1 VKFSILGPLRV
12 TAAGREVPI
21 TSARQR
27 AVLAV
32 LALRAQRV
40 VAVPQ
45 LLDAV
50 WGECPPPS
58 AHRLVQTY
66 IWQLRRLLGSHE
78 AAAREPRIV
87 SHPDGYLLRVAPD
100 ELDAHAFEQ
109 LADDAEKAL
118 VAGDGALAS
127 RLLADA
133 LALWSGEP
141 LAGTHLGGSAVAETR
156 RLCEMRIRALTAR
169 IGVDLRLGRH
179 AELIP
184 ELRALIAEEPLHEQ
198 LHAHLMVAL
207 SRSGR
212 RGAALQA
219 YASARQLLL
228 DELGVEP
235 CELLRQVQQ
244 DVLSGEPGLQPLAA
258 MTLPPGKVQSPV
270 PDRAGIR
277 ASRAGKQRR
286 RQLVP
291 RQLPAPIRYFT
302 GRAAELKTLDSLL
315 AEAMAP
321 GVAVAAISGT
331 AGVGKTSLAVH
342 WAHSVAHLFPD
353 GQLYVNLR
361 GFHPSGRPVAPREA
375 IFWFLIALG
384 LPPERIPADFEA
396 RVGLYRSS
404 LAGKRVLMVLDNARD
419 ASQARSLLPGAPG
432 SVVIVTSRNQVP
444 GLVATNSACPIV
456 LDVLTKDETYELLAK
471 QLGRERAASDPRA
484 AAEVAALCA
493 RLPLALSLATA
504 HAVTNP
510 SLPLAHLAAQL
521 GNAQRR
527 LDTLDAGEPTMNMR
541 TVFACS
547 YRNLTEPAARLF
559 RLLGLHPGPDVSVP
573 AAASLA
579 GIPVDQARAALVELT
594 GVNLLTEHAP
604 ARYSFHDL
612 LRMYAA
618 ERARSTDGTGER
630 RAAIHRILDHYLHTA
645 YTATLKWDRPVL
657 DPPTLDPPQPGVT
670 PEEPISSQAL
680 AWFRAEHQV
689 LPALID
695 LAAEN
700 TFDTHIWP
708 LAWALSRFLE
718 RQGHWQAW
726 AAMQRSALA
735 AATRLADQSA
745 QAGAY
750 LHLGRASTRL
760 GQGTDAYRYCR
771 RALDLYRQS
780 GDRAG
785 QALTHLNLCLIQAN
799 EGRLSTA
806 LRHATQALRL
816 YEALGHLNGQAN
828 AHNDIGSLQAS
839 LGDHQQALT
848 SSELA
853 LTLGRE
859 SSDYFCEA
867 CAWDSLGYAHYNLGN
882 HQQAITCYQRALEL
896 FRNLGDRFNENVV
909 LTHLGETQH
918 ALGDAKGARKA
929 WLGAL
934 AILDEL
940 RHPGADEMRTR
951 ISQFEEGI
959 HQSAAHA
966 IPGATSPAQRE
977 L

>member
-1 VKFSILGPLRV
+1 MKFSVLGPLRV
-12 TAAGREVPI
+12 TAADREVPI

-40 VAVPQ
+40 VQVPQ

-50 WGECPPPS
+50 WGEGPPPS

-78 AAAREPRIV
+78 ATAQEPRIV
-87 SHPDGYLLRVAPD
+87 SHPDGYLLRVGPG
-100 ELDAHAFEQ
+100 ELDAHVFEQ

-118 VAGDGALAS
+118 AARDGALAS
-127 RLLADA
+127 RLLTDA

-141 LAGTHLGGSAVAETR
+141 LAGTPLGGSAIAEIR
-156 RLCEMRIRALTAR
+156 RLCEMRIQALTAR
-169 IGVDLRLGRH
+169 IGVDLKLGRH

-184 ELRALIAEEPLHEQ
+184 ELRALIAEDPLHER
-198 LHAHLMVAL
+198 LHAHLIVAL

-212 RGAALQA
+212 RGEALQA

-235 CELLRQVQQ
+235 CELLRQLQQ
-244 DVLSGEPGLQPLAA
+244 DVLSGEPDLQPLAA
-258 MTLPPGKVQSPV
+258 MTPPSGTTQSPV
-270 PDRAGIR
+270 PDRTRFPDG
-277 ASRAGKQRR
+277 RAGEQRP

-302 GRAAELKTLDSLL
+302 GRAAELKALDRLL

-331 AGVGKTSLAVH
+331 AGIGKTSLAVH
-342 WAHSVAHLFPD
+342 WAHSVAHRFPD
-353 GQLYVNLR
+353 GQLYVNLY
-361 GFHPSGRPVAPREA
+361 GFHPSGRPVAPSEA
-375 IFWFLIALG
+375 IVWFLTALG
-384 LPPERIPADFEA
+384 MPPERIPAGFEA
-396 RVGLYRSS
+396 RVGLYRSL

-419 ASQARSLLPGAPG
+419 ANQARPLLPGAPG
-432 SVVIVTSRNQVP
+432 SVVIVTSRNQLP
-444 GLVATNSACPIV
+444 GLVAADGACPIV
-456 LDVLTKDETYELLAK
+456 LDVLTKDETYELLAR
-471 QLGRERAASDPRA
+471 QLGRERTQADPRSVA
-484 AAEVAALCA
+484 DVAALCA

-504 HAVTNP
+504 HAVTKP

-521 GNAQRR
+521 GNAQHR
-527 LDTLDAGEPTMNMR
+527 LDTLDAGEPTMNVR
-541 TVFACS
+541 TVFSCS
-547 YRNLTEPAARLF
+547 YRSLTEPAARLF

-594 GVNLLTEHAP
+594 GVNLLTEHVP

-618 ERARSTDGTGER
+618 ERARSTDSAGER

-645 YTATLKWDRPVL
+645 YSATLKWDRPVL
-657 DPPTLDPPQPGVT
+657 DPPTLDPPQPGVA
-670 PEEPISSQAL
+670 PEEPAGSQAL
-680 AWFRAEHQV
+680 AWFRAEHHV
-689 LPALID
+689 LLSLID

-700 TFDTHIWP
+700 TFDIHIWQ

-718 RQGHWQAW
+718 RQGHWQSW
-726 AAMQRSALA
+726 AATQRTALA

-750 LHLGRASTRL
+750 LHLGRACTRL
-760 GQGTDAYRYCR
+760 GQAADADRYCY
-771 RALDLYRQS
+771 RALDLYRQC
-780 GDRAG
+780 GERAG

-799 EGRLSTA
+799 EGCLATA
-806 LRHATQALRL
+806 LDHAAQALRL

-828 AHNDIGSLQAS
+828 AHNDIGALQAS
-839 LGDHQQALT
+839 LGDYQQALT

-859 SSDYFCEA
+859 SSDHFCEA
-867 CAWDSLGYAHYNLGN
+867 CAWDSLGYAHYNLGH
-882 HQQAITCYQRALEL
+882 HQQAITCYQHALEL

-909 LTHLGETQH
+909 LSHLGETQH
-918 ALGDAKGARKA
+918 ALGDTKSARFA
-929 WLGAL
+929 WLEAL

-940 RHPGADEMRTR
+940 CHPDAGEMRAR
-951 ISQFEEGI
+951 ISQFEEGG
-959 HQSAAHA
+959 HQ
-966 IPGATSPAQRE
+966 T
-977 L
+977 